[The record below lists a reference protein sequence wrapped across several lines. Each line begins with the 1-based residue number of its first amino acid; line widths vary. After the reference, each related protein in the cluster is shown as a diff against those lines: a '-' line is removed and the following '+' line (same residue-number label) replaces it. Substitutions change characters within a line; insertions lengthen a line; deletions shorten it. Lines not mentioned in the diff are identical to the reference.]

1 VSHAAHTPGSGPTL
15 VTPALGEG
23 GLGGLYGAGGA
34 LTPEEGAHPHAPAAA
49 GTAAKARRKP
59 ASGGRGLKSPPGPGL
74 LGAGAWRWGDG
85 IGVGGREAR
94 GGRGLGH
101 THHCSARALL
111 AGGGRA
117 LPPPLSPLFSARPL
131 PASAVSTP
139 CPPPPVPVKKLGKQA
154 GRGLEGAIGGRWWP
168 RMPEKALPSRLTAAF
183 LGVLVFPAACAPGLH
198 NPHALPPSPLHSHPR
213 PARRLPVRLLPG
225 PADQEIH
232 RPGRGRGRRRAGPEP
247 SGGSA
252 QRERREKRGAAG
264 YAFLSPAYALL
275 NLSLSLSTH
284 RSRSGASTTSPTC
297 WRASA

>member
-1 VSHAAHTPGSGPTL
+1 MGRWHW
-15 VTPALGEG
+15 G
-23 GLGGLYGAGGA
+23 GRAGGA
-34 LTPEEGAHPHAPAAA
+34 
-49 GTAAKARRKP
+49 
-59 ASGGRGLKSPPGPGL
+59 
-74 LGAGAWRWGDG
+74 WR
-85 IGVGGREAR
+85 
-94 GGRGLGH
+94 
-101 THHCSARALL
+101 ARARTHTPLQRARSL
-111 AGGGRA
+111 SRAGGGGRA